1 MKEEDNMKAEIHCGQ
16 GKFKDFEGNSIQELI
31 ESNWK
36 EIFDEETRKAIG
48 NAAGYI
54 LERVWIEYSGSNTAS
69 LHVVGHGNESYLKYD
84 PTNDKSKEKV
94 FILRGISETDLP
106 EPYEFEIK
114 KNEKFDPFKELTN
127 HKDDP
132 IIMLG
137 ILEACID
144 YLAESKKVSEPPTIT
159 VNTKYITL
167 KDRNVSLYISQ
178 LMKVFGYLNI
188 KRTARNKNVFEL
200 LDESNN
206 NLISIL
212 EENKV
217 IKPMTYVYYYKTMG
231 YFRAAG
237 KMTAL
242 KYYREQ
248 CGKSQQ
254 EIADA
259 VRISLRQYQ
268 RYEAVNSQLDKV
280 NPIIIEKIAESVN
293 TKKDKIVKNGSV
305 VLRDKQ

>member
-1 MKEEDNMKAEIHCGQ
+1 MKAEIHYEQ
-16 GKFKDFEGNSIQELI
+16 GKFKDFYGNNIQELI
-31 ESNWK
+31 ENNWK
-36 EIFDEETRKAIG
+36 AVFDEETRKAIG
-48 NAAGYI
+48 NTAGYI
-54 LERVWIEYSGSNTAS
+54 LERVWIEYSGNNTAS
-69 LHVVGHGNESYLKYD
+69 LHVIGHGDDSYLKYD

-144 YLAESKKVSEPPTIT
+144 YLAESRNVELPTIT

-259 VRISLRQYQ
+259 VKISLRQYQ